1 MIHFRSY
8 QDLNRTII
16 ENLHKIP
23 ADTDLIVGIP
33 RSGLMAANLLA
44 LHLHLPLTDIEGFKN
59 RRIISSGKRLNGSP
73 ADFSKFKN
81 VLIIDD
87 SLFRGTEMNKAKNQ
101 TDGIYPGKNLTF
113 CAVYM
118 NPDFISKA
126 DLHFELCPL
135 PRVFEW
141 NVMNHPFI
149 KKACM
154 DIDGVLCKA
163 PTPEEN
169 DDGPEYHKFLKNA
182 VPHLRT
188 KVKVGVL
195 VTNRLEKYRKET
207 EQWLS
212 ENNIRFEKL
221 IMRDFTVQNTR
232 REANDYGKFK
242 GKVFAIHTKSKLF
255 IEGSLNQSKEIV
267 RISGKPAYC
276 VDKQMMI
283 WPGQRAVI
291 RRKANSFA
299 GRIKKKVFRR
309 FGSVS
314 ITI

>member
-23 ADTDLIVGIP
+23 TNTDLIVGIP
-33 RSGLMAANLLA
+33 RSGLMAANIIA
-44 LHLHLPLTDIEGFKN
+44 LHLHLPLTDIESFKN
-59 RRIISSGKRLNGSP
+59 GRIISSGKRLNGPP

-87 SLFRGTEMNKAKNQ
+87 SLCRGTEMNNARNQ
-101 TDGIYPGKNLTF
+101 TEGIYPGKHLTF

-118 NPDFISKA
+118 NPDSVSKA
-126 DLHFELCPL
+126 DLYLELCPL

-154 DIDGVLCKA
+154 DIDGVLCKD

-169 DDGPEYHKFLKNA
+169 DDGPEYRKFLNNA
-182 VPHLRT
+182 APHLRT
-188 KVKVGVL
+188 RVKVGVL

-212 ENNIRFEKL
+212 ENNVRYEKL
-221 IMRDFTVQNTR
+221 VMRDFPDQKAR
-232 REANDYGKFK
+232 REANDYGEFK
-242 GKVFAIHTKSKLF
+242 GKVFASHTSSKLF
-255 IEGSLNQSKEIV
+255 VESSLKQAKEIARV
-267 RISGKPAYC
+267 SGKPAYC
-276 VDKQMMI
+276 VDKRLMI
-283 WPGQRAVI
+283 WPGRRAVI

-299 GRIKKKVFRR
+299 GRIKDKVFRTFR
-309 FGSVS
+309 
-314 ITI
+314 